1 MTRSRLS
8 AAALLALCTL
18 AGTAGAAET
27 VAILGTG
34 RMGGAFGAQFARLG
48 YQVVYGSREPG
59 RADVQAL
66 VARSGPGAEAVSAAE
81 AARRADIVVLALPW
95 SATDATLRG
104 LDLAGRI
111 VIDPVN
117 ALRIGPDKLME
128 LAVDT
133 SAAEHIQALQPR
145 ARIVKAFNAV
155 GFHVIANPA
164 VAGGAVTIPLAG
176 DDVEAKSKVASIAR
190 AMGFET
196 IDLGPLRHARVLE
209 GMAILYMVPY
219 MSGRRADAFE
229 FYLRRGA
236 APRQSTGVRPAQ

>member
-1 MTRSRLS
+1 MRSRLL
-8 AAALLALCTL
+8 AGALLAVWTL
-18 AGTAGAAET
+18 AATAWAAET

-59 RADVQAL
+59 RADVKAL
-66 VARSGPGAEAVSAAE
+66 VARSGPNAVAVAAAE

-95 SATDATLRG
+95 SATEATLRG
-104 LDLAGRI
+104 LDLAGKI

-117 ALRIGPDKLME
+117 ALRTGANKQME

-133 SAAEHIQALQPR
+133 SAAEHIQALQPK

-164 VAGGAVTIPLAG
+164 VAGGVVTIPLAG
-176 DDVEAKSKVASIAR
+176 DDADAKSKVAQIAQ
-190 AMGFET
+190 AMGFES

-219 MSGRRADAFE
+219 LSGRRDDAFE
-229 FYLRRGA
+229 FYLRRGT
-236 APRQSTGVRPAQ
+236 APKQTTGVRPAQ

>member
-1 MTRSRLS
+1 ML
-8 AAALLALCTL
+8 AGALLAFCAL
-18 AGTAGAAET
+18 AATAWAAET

-34 RMGGAFGAQFARLG
+34 RMGGAFGAQFTRLG

-59 RADVQAL
+59 RADVKAL
-66 VARSGPGAEAVSAAE
+66 LGRLGPNAGAASAAE
-81 AARRADIVVLALPW
+81 AARRANLVVLALPW
-95 SATDATLRG
+95 SATEAPRRG
-104 LDLAGRI
+104 LELAGKI

-117 ALRIGPDKLME
+117 ALRTGPDKLMQ

-133 SAAEHIQALQPR
+133 SAAERIQALQPK

-164 VAGGAVTIPLAG
+164 VAGGTVTIPLAG
-176 DDVEAKSKVASIAR
+176 DDAEAKAKVAQLVQ
-190 AMGFET
+190 AMGFESM
-196 IDLGPLRHARVLE
+196 DLGPLRHARVLE

-219 MSGRRADAFE
+219 MSGRRDDAFE

-236 APRQSTGVRPAQ
+236 APKQSGGVRPAQ

>member
-1 MTRSRLS
+1 LPLL
-8 AAALLALCTL
+8 AGALLAFCAL
-18 AGTAGAAET
+18 AGNAWTAET

-34 RMGGAFGAQFARLG
+34 RMGGAFGAQFTRLG

-59 RADVQAL
+59 RADVTALLARLGPNAQA
-66 VARSGPGAEAVSAAE
+66 ASAAE
-81 AARRADIVVLALPW
+81 AARRADFVVLALPW
-95 SATDATLRG
+95 SATESTLRG
-104 LDLAGRI
+104 LDLAGKI

-117 ALRIGPDKLME
+117 ALRVGPDKLMQ

-133 SAAEHIQALQPR
+133 SAAEHIQALQPK

-164 VAGGAVTIPLAG
+164 VAGGTVTIPLAG
-176 DDVEAKSKVASIAR
+176 DDAEAKAKVAQLVQ
-190 AMGFET
+190 AMGFES

-219 MSGRRADAFE
+219 MSGRRDDAFE

-236 APRQSTGVRPAQ
+236 APKQSTGVRPAQ

>member
-1 MTRSRLS
+1 MRPRLL
-8 AAALLALCTL
+8 AGALLAFCTL
-18 AGTAGAAET
+18 AGNAWAAET

-59 RADVQAL
+59 RADVKAL
-66 VARSGPGAEAVSAAE
+66 LARLGPNAE
-81 AARRADIVVLALPW
+81 AASAAAAVQRADLVVLALPW
-95 SATDATLRG
+95 SATESTLRG
-104 LDLAGRI
+104 LDLAGKI

-117 ALRIGPDKLME
+117 ALRVGPDKLME
-128 LAVDT
+128 LAIDT
-133 SAAEHIQALQPR
+133 SAAEHIQALQPK

-164 VAGGAVTIPLAG
+164 VAGGKVTIPLAG
-176 DDVEAKSKVASIAR
+176 DDVNAKAKVAQLVQ
-190 AMGFET
+190 AMGFES

-219 MSGRRADAFE
+219 MSGRRDDAFE

-236 APRQSTGVRPAQ
+236 APKQSTAVRPAQ